1 MDLVQILE
9 IECIYDNIIKHLTN
23 DDYINLK
30 LTNKQIYRIMYNNG
44 YLNSLFINID
54 NVDSLIESHKKYN
67 KHLRYLKSIRLSNIN
82 ENETSMIPYLNKNL
96 NIYINNSF
104 NIKYNVCLKNL
115 TKLCLID
122 CEDLDMYELSKC
134 KYLKYLSIYN
144 NIDRCGWINVSR
156 ICKFENLEIL
166 FINGNINFTKIVANK
181 LKQIYF
187 TSLLSIF
194 INDYIMC
201 LFKNL
206 EIVFMTFLD
215 KNISINLNK
224 NIKNI
229 GILNKYTLYLDN
241 EIKKD
246 YIDIFI
252 NNCNL
257 KYNNIVYKIN
267 KNRISEQINN
277 YFIK

>member
-1 MDLVQILE
+1 ML
-9 IECIYDNIIKHLTN
+9 
-23 DDYINLK
+23 
-30 LTNKQIYRIMYNNG
+30 
-44 YLNSLFINID
+44 
-54 NVDSLIESHKKYN
+54 
-67 KHLRYLKSIRLSNIN
+67 
-82 ENETSMIPYLNKNL
+82 PYFNKNL

-104 NIKYNVCLKNL
+104 DIKYNLSLKNI
-115 TKLCLID
+115 TKLCLVD

-144 NIDRCGWINVSR
+144 NTENCNWISVSR
-156 ICKFENLEIL
+156 ICEFKNLETI
-166 FINGNINFTKIVANK
+166 FVKADINLTKIVANK

-187 TSLLSIF
+187 TSLLSIY
-194 INDYIMC
+194 INQYILC

-206 EIVFMTFLD
+206 EIVF
-215 KNISINLNK
+215 ISVQDIRTGINLNK

-229 GILNKYTLYLDN
+229 GILNKYTLYLQN
-241 EIKKD
+241 NLKKD

-257 KYNNIVYKIN
+257 KYNNIVYKLK
-267 KNRISEQINN
+267 KNSISNNINN